1 MTTSKAAPARRRS
14 RRAAHPQ
21 AAQPAQPAQAIAA
34 GWCVGTVCE
43 CGPAGFTVL
52 SGALRR
58 SGQRAVSCLLEP
70 RAGDSVACLQV
81 APDELW
87 ILAVLQRE
95 GETPHVLQLRGDTQ
109 LQVDGRLSLAA
120 PQLCLRSDQ
129 LEVRAREARVA
140 LDSAELTGRH
150 LSVVGSVVKL
160 VGSVLSTVM
169 DRVSHYSRH
178 HVRTTEGTDRV
189 AATHVECEARQL
201 LRLSGEHTL
210 VNGEKLVKTRGG
222 QIHFG

>member
-1 MTTSKAAPARRRS
+1 M
-14 RRAAHPQ
+14 
-21 AAQPAQPAQAIAA
+21 
-34 GWCVGTVCE
+34 
-43 CGPAGFTVL
+43 
-52 SGALRR
+52 
-58 SGQRAVSCLLEP
+58 
-70 RAGDSVACLQV
+70 
-81 APDELW
+81 
-87 ILAVLQRE
+87 
-95 GETPHVLQLRGDTQ
+95 
-109 LQVDGRLSLAA
+109 
-120 PQLCLRSDQ
+120 RSDQ